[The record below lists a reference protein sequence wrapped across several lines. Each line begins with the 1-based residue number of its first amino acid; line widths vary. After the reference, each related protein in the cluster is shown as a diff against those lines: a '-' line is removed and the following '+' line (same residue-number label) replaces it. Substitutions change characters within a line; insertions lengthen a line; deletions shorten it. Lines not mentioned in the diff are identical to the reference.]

1 MERFYHT
8 FKKVSDGLNSL
19 IKIVVFVLLFAL
31 VITVTIQIIFRVFF
45 TPFSWT
51 EELSR
56 YLLVWDSLLAA
67 TVAYKQNSHIAI
79 TFVIDKLAI
88 RAKKMFRILSYS
100 VSILFFIVA
109 IYYGIKMIS
118 LQIYQTSP
126 ALLIPMKIVYLCLPL
141 SFLVMLYHGLVNLI
155 GELIKFKE
163 VEK

>member
-1 MERFYHT
+1 
-8 FKKVSDGLNSL
+8 
-19 IKIVVFVLLFAL
+19 
-31 VITVTIQIIFRVFF
+31 
-45 TPFSWT
+45 
-51 EELSR
+51 
-56 YLLVWDSLLAA
+56 
-67 TVAYKQNSHIAI
+67 
-79 TFVIDKLAI
+79 
-88 RAKKMFRILSYS
+88 MFRILSYS

-141 SFLVMLYHGLVNLI
+141 SFSVMLYHGLVNLI